1 MIMVLEVILLEI
13 AMPMKMKAILSMI
26 VAMMAK
32 LLIMI
37 MEVPV
42 LKPMMRSSSY
52 EETMKVMSMS
62 LMIMVMM
69 MMMMTM
75 HS

>member
-52 EETMKVMSMS
+52 QETMKVMSMS

>member
-69 MMMMTM
+69 MMMTM